1 MTNRI
6 LKCKDFDAWVSFLGR
21 LNKIGTDFIIKND
34 IIIPTVKGTKSGS
47 HDKIPGRH
55 LTRDPLF
62 MDDEDCYV
70 KDGIYTSCYS
80 LEDMIKIFK
89 SIKENN
95 APARKQIIYSRTK
108 DGIYIQFA
116 DMQRYQLFNLLDTNY
131 TSEEDIRRYELISRD
146 LEWFS
151 DYLSAPNDWLNITQE
166 EIINL
171 RNNKLMVLRQ
181 DLGDTN
187 VWARIARSI
196 FTMAGVT
203 RLGTSFADNVTYT
216 FLHSENIQKDTA
228 LLRVHANYKSPG
240 GSNLIKVNCIH
251 EYIVL
256 IYDEG
261 EE

>member
-1 MTNRI
+1 MEKV

-21 LNKIGTDFIIKND
+21 LNKIGSDFVIKND
-34 IIIPTVKGTKSGS
+34 IIIPTIKGTKSGS

-62 MDDEDCYV
+62 IDNDECYV
-70 KDGIYTSCYS
+70 KDGVYTSCYS
-80 LEDMIKIFK
+80 LEEMIKIFK

-95 APARKQIIYSRTK
+95 PIARKQIVYIREPK
-108 DGIYIQFA
+108 GIYIKFA
-116 DMQRYQLFNLLDTNY
+116 HMQKYQLFALLDPNY
-131 TSEEDIRRYELISRD
+131 VDEEDIQRYELITRD

-151 DYLSAPNDWLNITQE
+151 DYLSAPNEWLNITQE

-171 RNNKLMVLRQ
+171 RNNHLMVLRQ

-203 RLGTSFADNVTYT
+203 RLGVSFADNVDYT

-228 LLRVHANYKSPG
+228 LLRVHATYKSPG
-240 GSNLIKVNCIH
+240 GSKLIKVNCIH
-251 EYIVL
+251 EYVVL